1 MKRRE
6 SYKTTPSN
14 DLASLSSNL
23 NSSLIDNSNTNN
35 ALTSTTNTT
44 TNTNLL
50 AKETNIQSSI
60 GNTNLLS
67 NSTNSIT
74 TSNKHK
80 LKEICIQMP
89 VAKPSL
95 NELKPQLS
103 IENKQ
108 TKAAKTLIERRGSN
122 NSLTLTLNPVKKKL
136 QISSPSKE
144 CSTIEYL
151 TKQSRLLSINE
162 LIDISKTNLNLYNEF
177 YFLPFNHAEL
187 SVVGSGIKNRYKTIV
202 PNESTRVKLSIRNN
216 DPLSSYINANY
227 ISGYKGEPKSYI
239 AAQGPMSN
247 TISDFWL
254 MIWTENVSCIVM
266 ITKLIER
273 NKNKCELY
281 LPEDTLQT
289 VVYDDIFITVKQI
302 NYYQDY
308 EVRQLIV
315 QKNNETRIIYHY
327 WYTAWPDHNLPE
339 NPNALIQLIKQVES
353 YRNYDDLNVNKSPIL
368 VHCSAG
374 VGRTGCFLALA
385 IGIKQLDVENL
396 VDIVQIVCQLRVER
410 GGMIQTLEQY
420 EFIYQV
426 LAYYCLYYKKIPLI
440 STSSSLS
447 PSLSV
452 SSPSSICLKS
462 PNSTSSSF
470 TFNTQTIQ

>member
-1 MKRRE
+1 MKF
-6 SYKTTPSN
+6 K
-14 DLASLSSNL
+14 
-23 NSSLIDNSNTNN
+23 
-35 ALTSTTNTT
+35 
-44 TNTNLL
+44 
-50 AKETNIQSSI
+50 
-60 GNTNLLS
+60 
-67 NSTNSIT
+67 
-74 TSNKHK
+74 
-80 LKEICIQMP
+80 
-89 VAKPSL
+89 
-95 NELKPQLS
+95 
-103 IENKQ
+103 
-108 TKAAKTLIERRGSN
+108 
-122 NSLTLTLNPVKKKL
+122 
-136 QISSPSKE
+136 
-144 CSTIEYL
+144 
-151 TKQSRLLSINE
+151 
-162 LIDISKTNLNLYNEF
+162 F
-177 YFLPFNHAEL
+177 
-187 SVVGSGIKNRYKTIV
+187 
-202 PNESTRVKLSIRNN
+202 
-216 DPLSSYINANY
+216 
-227 ISGYKGEPKSYI
+227 
-239 AAQGPMSN
+239 
-247 TISDFWL
+247 
-254 MIWTENVSCIVM
+254 
-266 ITKLIER
+266 
-273 NKNKCELY
+273 
-281 LPEDTLQT
+281 
-289 VVYDDIFITVKQI
+289 
-302 NYYQDY
+302 
-308 EVRQLIV
+308 